1 MGKSGKDGDWKV
13 SSAGDQPAV
22 GSACSSRR
30 GLHGVVT
37 QPATA
42 YLLLVLGL
50 LTTLLVSVGAWRQV
64 RDRDATRFAARVKA
78 IQDDLA
84 QELDRYSRVLHGARA
99 LWAIHPDVTREEWRD
114 YVDHLAL
121 SNALPR
127 LLGLGYIERVSSN
140 NLPEFLEKVR
150 RDGARQSEFLNFEVH
165 PATVN
170 EERYVV
176 KFVEPLSRNRRAL
189 GYDIGSESNRCEAA
203 KSAAERDEATL
214 TRKITLVQAA
224 QSPGALLLLPIY
236 APGIQPT
243 NPALRR
249 DNLRGWVYAAFVV
262 EDILADVV
270 SATRRDVD
278 VEVFDGPAVSS
289 ATRLYSSRK
298 GPDVDGQA
306 MRGSFERTVS
316 MSFAHCIWTLRFRPG
331 PGFEGKP
338 WLSAPGYI
346 DAAMLGLCISLLVFG
361 IVRTLG
367 NTGRQAQRL
376 ANEMTAVLRLQHH
389 AIACARNGIFILDAT
404 REDCPIIYANPAFEA
419 MTSYSVNGTLGK
431 DTLNLLRDRN
441 FLTEHRTLGKSQ
453 TERVGDGLTV
463 VKEYQRDGA
472 QVWAEFRLVPVL
484 GDQGRITHYLGIVE
498 DITER
503 KLAEKSLTKAEQ
515 RYQELVNNL
524 NVGVYRNT
532 PGTEGRFL
540 EVNPAVVAMFE
551 AGSREEILEQRVAD
565 LYVDPARRQQLSEC
579 LLRDGSVKDAEIELQ
594 TLKGRKF
601 WAAITATVKTDASG
615 TVVFDG
621 VIVDITERKR
631 ALRALRE
638 SQERFALAVQG
649 TNDGIWDWNVVTNEV
664 YFSPRWKAMLGYEE
678 HEVENTFAGWE
689 RLIHPEDRERSDE
702 AIQAYF
708 KGLTPTYELE
718 HRLRHKDGTYRW
730 ILARGVV
737 LRDAD
742 GQPVRMAGS
751 HVDLT
756 ARKQAEER
764 LRQAYLDLALSQ
776 KSLKDTLNQLRAS
789 HEELKR
795 TQLQLIQA
803 AKMESIGT
811 LAAGVAHE
819 VKNPLQTIL
828 IGLDYLDHTIPKPA
842 ENLEMAISDMRD
854 AVWRANNI
862 IKDLLQLSADSAFE
876 LANGDLNAVV
886 NRSLRLM
893 NSEIVATRTNVVCRL
908 EPGLP
913 SVRMDTRKIEQVLLN
928 LLINSVQAMPQQGTL
943 FVATRS
949 GRLGDD
955 LHLNGAIAGQFGPE
969 ERLVVAEIRDTGP
982 GIPPEHLGRI
992 GDPFFTTKPVGKGT
1006 GLGLSIVK
1014 RIIALHEAAIEIQN
1028 ATEGGVIVTLA
1039 FRASAECRS
1048 Q

>member
-13 SSAGDQPAV
+13 SGAGEQPAV
-22 GSACSSRR
+22 GSAYLSRR
-30 GLHGVVT
+30 GLRGVVT

-50 LTTLLVSVGAWRQV
+50 LTTLLVSIGAWRQIRM
-64 RDRDATRFAARVKA
+64 RDGERFDARVKV

-84 QELDRYSRVLHGARA
+84 QEFDRYSRVLHGARA
-99 LWAIHPDVTREEWRD
+99 LWAIHPDVTRDEWRE
-114 YVDHLAL
+114 YVNHLAL
-121 SNALPR
+121 SNELPR
-127 LLGLGYIERVSSN
+127 LLGLGYIERVSSKH
-140 NLPEFLEKVR
+140 LTEFLEKVR
-150 RDGARQSEFLNFEVH
+150 RGGARESALLNFEVH
-165 PATVN
+165 PATTN

-176 KFVEPLSRNRRAL
+176 KFVEPLSKNWRAL

-203 KSAAERDEATL
+203 KLAWERNEAAL
-214 TRKITLVQAA
+214 THKIALVQAS
-224 QSPGALLLLPIY
+224 QSPGALLLLPIF
-236 APGIQPT
+236 APGIQAT

-262 EDILADVV
+262 EDILGDVV

-289 ATRLYSSRK
+289 ATQLYTSRK
-298 GPDVDGQA
+298 ETNTDGQPS
-306 MRGSFERTVS
+306 RVSFERTES
-316 MSFAHCIWTLRFRPG
+316 MNFANCIWTLRFRPG

-346 DAAMLGLCISLLVFG
+346 DAAVLGLCISLLVFG

-367 NTGRQAQRL
+367 NTGRHAQRL

-419 MTSYSVNGTLGK
+419 MTAYSVKGTLGK

-441 FLTEHRTLGKSQ
+441 FLAEKSTQ
-453 TERVGDGLTV
+453 VKGSAERVRDRLTV
-463 VKEYQRDGA
+463 VKEYKRDGA
-472 QVWAEFRLVPVL
+472 QVWAEFRLVPVM

-503 KLAEKSLTKAEQ
+503 KLAEKSLAKAEQ

-551 AGSREEILEQRVAD
+551 AGSREEILKQRVAD
-565 LYVDPARRQQLSEC
+565 LYVDPSRRQQLSES
-579 LLRDGSVKDAEIELQ
+579 LLRDGSVRDAEIELQ

-601 WAAITATVKTDASG
+601 WAAITATVKTDGSG
-615 TVVFDG
+615 VVVFDG

-649 TNDGIWDWNVVTNEV
+649 TNDGIWDWNVITSEV
-664 YFSPRWKAMLGYEE
+664 YFSPRWKGMLGYEE
-678 HEVENTFAGWE
+678 NEVENTFAGWE
-689 RLIHPEDRERSDE
+689 RLIHPEDREKAHK

-708 KGLTPTYELE
+708 KGQTPTYELE

-764 LRQAYLDLALSQ
+764 LRQAYLDLAVSQ
-776 KSLKDTLNQLRAS
+776 ESLKDTLSQLQAS

-828 IGLDYLDHTIPKPA
+828 IGLDYLDHSIPKPA
-842 ENLEMAISDMRD
+842 ENLEMAINDMRD

-876 LANGDLNAVV
+876 LAKGDLNAVV

-893 NSEIVATRTNVVCRL
+893 NSEIVATRTNVVCTL

-913 SVRMDTRKIEQVLLN
+913 AVRMDTRKIEQVILN
-928 LLINSVQAMPQQGTL
+928 LLINAVQAMAQQGTL

-949 GRLGDD
+949 GRLADE
-955 LHLNGAIAGQFGPE
+955 LRLNGSIAGQFGPD

-982 GIPPEHLGRI
+982 GISPEHLSRI

-1014 RIIALHEAAIEIQN
+1014 RIIALHDGAVEIQN
-1028 ATEGGVIVTLA
+1028 ATQGGVVVTLA
-1039 FRASAECRS
+1039 FRASAE
-1048 Q
+1048 